1 MPAALVL
8 GASGDIGEAV
18 CRRLAKEGWSLYC
31 HYHHNGEKV
40 LKFVSELRE
49 SYPHQDFFMVCLDML
64 DYREIA
70 PFLADL
76 FHVDGV
82 VFAAGFTKYGLLSE
96 HSQQDMTALWKVHVE
111 TPMLLLASLEDKLR
125 QSGRGRVVFIG
136 SVYGLAG
143 SSMETVYSA
152 VKGAQQSFAKAYAK
166 EVASLG
172 ITVNCVA
179 PGAVATQMN
188 HQFTDDQLQ
197 ELSADIPL
205 GRLAATSEI
214 AAAVAYLFS
223 KEAQYTTGTT
233 IPVTG
238 GWLY

>member
-1 MPAALVL
+1 MKMALVM

-18 CRRLAKEGWSLYC
+18 CRRLAQAGWSLYC
-31 HYHHNGEKV
+31 HCYSNERKV
-40 LKFVSELRE
+40 LKFVSELSE

-64 DYREIA
+64 NYREIPA
-70 PFLADL
+70 FLADL
-76 FHVDGV
+76 FQVDGV

-96 HSQQDMTALWKVHVE
+96 HSRTDMENLWKIHME
-111 TPMLLLASLEDKLR
+111 TPLLLLSELQPKLR
-125 QSGRGRVVFIG
+125 QSGQGRVVFIG
-136 SVYGLAG
+136 SVYGLSG
-143 SSMETVYSA
+143 SAMETVYSG

-179 PGAVATQMN
+179 PGAVDTKMN
-188 HQFTDDQLQ
+188 HTFTDS
-197 ELSADIPL
+197 ELETLTDEIPL
-205 GRLAATSEI
+205 GRLAATNEI

-223 KEAQYTTGTT
+223 EEAQYTTGVT

-238 GWLY
+238 GWLS